1 MAHLRL
7 DQFADGACGG
17 DALGHFGSGSEDL
30 LKRLAAP
37 ETQAHLPYEDERVL
51 APGARVSADAVP
63 RIARTGRLRMILATV
78 RSCRLRESG
87 PKHVPK
93 VSPTPERPITV
104 DGSPPIT

>member
-7 DQFADGACGG
+7 DQFADGARGG

-30 LKRLAAP
+30 LERLAAP
-37 ETQAHLPYEDERVL
+37 ETQAHLPYEERVT
-51 APGARVSADAVP
+51 APGARVSAEAAP
-63 RIARTGRLRMILATV
+63 RRAASDDFRR